1 MRAIG
6 FEGLKAKGAEAVNA
20 VAALLNDPS
29 PYMKGRAIFLLTQLG
44 PEGRSRAGSPE
55 SHTDPALRI
64 AAFRAMRRAG
74 LDVAA
79 VSARLARDTDAGV
92 RREVALSLRD
102 KPAAESLDL
111 LVEIARGYDG
121 QDRQYLEAWGTGATN
136 KEAALYPRLR
146 RDLGVKNDPLTWT
159 PAFAR
164 LAWRLHVP
172 AAVPDLTTRAR
183 AEKLPMADRRL
194 ALDTLAFI
202 DDPAASKAMLALAA
216 PSSPFREVAT
226 FWLLNRMSN
235 SWASHGLL
243 PALKSAGI
251 YDPDTIVLKEVV
263 VPPPAAGAVEPSV
276 AEVLRLTGSAQRG
289 KDVSNRC
296 LLCHTIGGT
305 GNEVGPALDGWG
317 RGKSPDVI
325 ATAIVDPNADI
336 AQGYNGTEIRT
347 KDGLTI
353 QGMLIKQDAPIMMR
367 SMGGV
372 TQIIPNERIEATA
385 GGVTHVDVE
394 PESVEPDGAGRRRPG
409 RVPERVT
416 NGVRS

>member
-1 MRAIG
+1 
-6 FEGLKAKGAEAVNA
+6 VNA

-29 PYMKGRAIFLLTQLG
+29 PYMKGRAIYLLYQLG

-74 LDVAA
+74 LDVGA
-79 VSARLARDTDAGV
+79 VAARLARDPDPGV
-92 RREVALSLRD
+92 RREVAVSLRD
-102 KPAAESLDL
+102 RPAAESLDL
-111 LVEIARGYDG
+111 LVDIARGYDG
-121 QDRQYLEAWGTGATN
+121 LDRHYLEAWGTGATG

-146 RDLGVKNDPLTWT
+146 RDLGVKNDPLTWS

-172 AAVPDLTTRAR
+172 AAVADLRAR
-183 AEKLPMADRRL
+183 AEAPKLPMPDRRL

-216 PSSPFREVAT
+216 PSGTFREIAT
-226 FWLLNRMSN
+226 FWLLNRMSS

-251 YDPDTIVLKEVV
+251 YDPDTIVLKDIAT
-263 VPPPAAGAVEPSV
+263 PPPAAGAVEPPI
-276 AEVLRLTGSAQRG
+276 AEVLRLTGDASRG
-289 KDVSNRC
+289 KAIASRC
-296 LLCHTIGGT
+296 LMCHTIGDTGT
-305 GNEVGPALDGWG
+305 ELGPALDGWG

-325 ATAIVDPNADI
+325 ATAIVDPNAEI
-336 AQGYNGTEIRT
+336 ALGYGGTEIRT
-347 KDGLTI
+347 KDGKTI
-353 QGMLIKQDAPIMMR
+353 QGLVIKQNDPVMMR

-372 TQIIPNERIEATA
+372 TQIIPNDRI
-385 GGVTHVDVE
+385 
-394 PESVEPDGAGRRRPG
+394 AGRVAMTRTLMMSPSQLAMTAQDIADVIAFLR
-409 RVPERVT
+409 E
-416 NGVRS
+416 

>member
-1 MRAIG
+1 
-6 FEGLKAKGAEAVNA
+6 
-20 VAALLNDPS
+20 
-29 PYMKGRAIFLLTQLG
+29 
-44 PEGRSRAGSPE
+44 
-55 SHTDPALRI
+55 
-64 AAFRAMRRAG
+64 MRRAG

-79 VSARLARDTDAGV
+79 VAARLARDTDPGV

-121 QDRQYLEAWGTGATN
+121 QDRHYLEAWGTGATN
-136 KEAALYPRLR
+136 KEAALYQRIR
-146 RDLGVKNDPLTWT
+146 RDLGVKNDPLTWS

-172 AAVPDLTTRAR
+172 AAVADLTARAR

-216 PSSPFREVAT
+216 PSSPFREIAT

-235 SWASHGLL
+235 SWASHGLG

-251 YDPDTIVLKEVV
+251 YDPDAIVLKEFVA
-263 VPPPAAGAVEPSV
+263 PPPAAGAVEPSI
-276 AEVLRLTGSAQRG
+276 AEVLRLTGDAPRG
-289 KDVSNRC
+289 KASRAAAS
-296 LLCHTIGGT
+296 LCHTIGSTGT
-305 GNEVGPALDGWG
+305 ELGPALDGWG

-336 AQGYNGTEIRT
+336 ALGYGGTEIRT

-353 QGMLIKQDAPIMMR
+353 QGLVIKQNDPVMMR
-367 SMGGV
+367 SMGGI
-372 TQIIPNERIEATA
+372 TQIIPNNRI
-385 GGVTHVDVE
+385 
-394 PESVEPDGAGRRRPG
+394 AGRLAMPRTLMMSPSQLNLTAQDVADVIAFLR
-409 RVPERVT
+409 E
-416 NGVRS
+416 

>member
-1 MRAIG
+1 
-6 FEGLKAKGAEAVNA
+6 
-20 VAALLNDPS
+20 
-29 PYMKGRAIFLLTQLG
+29 MKGRAIFLLNQLG
-44 PEGRSRAGSPE
+44 PEGRTRAGSPE
-55 SHTDPALRI
+55 SQTDPALRI
-64 AAFRAMRRAG
+64 AAFRAMRSAG

-92 RREVALSLRD
+92 RREVAVSLRD

-121 QDRQYLEAWGTGATN
+121 QDRSYLEAWGTGATN
-136 KEAALYPRLR
+136 KEAALYQRIR
-146 RDLGVKNDPLTWT
+146 RDLGVKNDPLTWS

-164 LAWRLHVP
+164 LTWRLHVP
-172 AAVPDLTTRAR
+172 AAVPDLAAR
-183 AEKLPMADRRL
+183 AQAAKLPMADRRL

-202 DDPAASKAMLALAA
+202 EDPAASKAMLALAP
-216 PSSPFREVAT
+216 PSSPFREIAT

-235 SWASHGLL
+235 TWASHGLG

-263 VPPPAAGAVEPSV
+263 VPPPAAGTVEPSV
-276 AEVLRLTGSAQRG
+276 AEVLRLTGSAERG

-296 LLCHTIGGT
+296 LLCHTIGST

-317 RGKSPDVI
+317 RGKSADVV

-336 AQGYNGTEIRT
+336 ALGYNGMEIRT

-353 QGMLIKQDAPIMMR
+353 QGMLVKQNDPIMMR

-372 TQIIPNERIEATA
+372 TQIIPESRIAARRAALRTLMLSPSQMNLTA
-385 GGVTHVDVE
+385 QDIADLIAFLRE
-394 PESVEPDGAGRRRPG
+394 
-409 RVPERVT
+409 
-416 NGVRS
+416 

>member
-1 MRAIG
+1 MNTIDGLITALRSPAVNVRAIG

-29 PYMKGRAIFLLTQLG
+29 PYMKGRAIFLLPQLG
-44 PEGRSRAGSPE
+44 PEGRARAGSPE
-55 SHTDPALRI
+55 SQTDPALRI

-121 QDRQYLEAWGTGATN
+121 QDRSYLEAWGTGATN
-136 KEAALYPRLR
+136 KEVALYPRIR
-146 RDLGVKNDPLTWT
+146 TALGVKDALTWS

-172 AAVPDLTTRAR
+172 AAVPDLATRAR

-202 DDPAASKAMLALAA
+202 DDPAASKTMLALAA

-235 SWASHGLL
+235 SWASHGLA

-251 YDPDTIVLKEVV
+251 YDPDAIVLKEVV

-276 AEVLRLTGSAQRG
+276 AEVLRLTGNAQRG
-289 KDVSNRC
+289 KDVSSRC
-296 LLCHTIGGT
+296 QLCHTIGT
-305 GNEVGPALDGWG
+305 PA
-317 RGKSPDVI
+317 
-325 ATAIVDPNADI
+325 T
-336 AQGYNGTEIRT
+336 
-347 KDGLTI
+347 
-353 QGMLIKQDAPIMMR
+353 R
-367 SMGGV
+367 SV
-372 TQIIPNERIEATA
+372 PRWTA
-385 GGVTHVDVE
+385 GGE
-394 PESVEPDGAGRRRPG
+394 ASRP
-409 RVPERVT
+409 T
-416 NGVRS
+416 